1 MKTRHAP
8 VRIGLVGFGH
18 HGQWAVVPACRE
30 AAGVQLTAVAD
41 LSPDNLV
48 RLPDPDVSTYTDF
61 RRMLRQEKLDA
72 VYVATRVE
80 THAAITRA
88 ALQAGLHVITEKP
101 MATSV
106 PVCRRMIA
114 AAEEAG
120 RLLVVDFESRY
131 VPGYQQIRRWIT
143 EGRLGRVGAI
153 HMDHLWDGH
162 KTQGPLAER
171 RRRFCDSSGCLDCGI
186 HKLDL
191 ARYFAGGGAWRDIRA
206 YGSWFGEKVRYAP
219 HIAIMARLDTGV
231 LVTINAS
238 FAFTAYIPQRLAS
251 ANYDALAIVGEKGVI
266 VLHQA
271 PDGTRHLQLVS
282 DTLTETVPFTTHGH
296 TSVITLLLEDFAT
309 AVRKGGPLPEAMAT
323 GTDGLMAQLC
333 MDKANRLA
341 VAAGDA
347 FASNG

>member
-1 MKTRHAP
+1 
-8 VRIGLVGFGH
+8 
-18 HGQWAVVPACRE
+18 
-30 AAGVQLTAVAD
+30 
-41 LSPDNLV
+41 
-48 RLPDPDVSTYTDF
+48 
-61 RRMLRQEKLDA
+61 
-72 VYVATRVE
+72 
-80 THAAITRA
+80 
-88 ALQAGLHVITEKP
+88 
-101 MATSV
+101 
-106 PVCRRMIA
+106 
-114 AAEEAG
+114 
-120 RLLVVDFESRY
+120 
-131 VPGYQQIRRWIT
+131 
-143 EGRLGRVGAI
+143 
-153 HMDHLWDGH
+153 
-162 KTQGPLAER
+162 
-171 RRRFCDSSGCLDCGI
+171 
-186 HKLDL
+186 
-191 ARYFAGGGAWRDIRA
+191 
-206 YGSWFGEKVRYAP
+206 
-219 HIAIMARLDTGV
+219 MARLDTGV

-341 VAAGDA
+341 VAAGDS